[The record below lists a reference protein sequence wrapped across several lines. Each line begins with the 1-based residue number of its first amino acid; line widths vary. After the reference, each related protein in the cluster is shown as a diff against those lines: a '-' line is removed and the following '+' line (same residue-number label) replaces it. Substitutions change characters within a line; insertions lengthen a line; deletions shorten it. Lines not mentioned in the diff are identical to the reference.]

1 MRVREAMSESVLT
14 IGPGLTL
21 RAAAQKMAA
30 RTVGSAVVMD
40 PEMPG
45 PGIVS
50 ERDVLLAVAAGADP
64 ETALVADYMT
74 GKLVFAE
81 PDWSLEEASM
91 AMAEHGVRHLIAMEH
106 GDVAGI
112 VSMRDIVK
120 SLLGTPERS
129 LKEPVGG

>member
-14 IGPGLTL
+14 IGPEVTL

-30 RTVGSAVVMD
+30 RKVGSAVVMD

-45 PGIVS
+45 PGIIS
-50 ERDVLLAVAAGADP
+50 ERDVLIAVADGADP
-64 ETALVADYMT
+64 ETALVKDFMT

-81 PDWSLEEASM
+81 PGWSLEEASM
-91 AMAEHGVRHLIAMEH
+91 AMAERGVRHLIAMEN

-129 LKEPVGG
+129 LR